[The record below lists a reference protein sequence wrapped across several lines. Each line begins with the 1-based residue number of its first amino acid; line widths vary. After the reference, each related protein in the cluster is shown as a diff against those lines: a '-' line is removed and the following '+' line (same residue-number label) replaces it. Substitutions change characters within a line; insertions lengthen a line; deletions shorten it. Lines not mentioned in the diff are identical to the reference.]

1 MKIQLVKGTHDIFG
15 QEMIY
20 YQYIANALSALV
32 EKYNYSKFDTPI
44 LEHASLFQ
52 RKNDSSDIV
61 RKQMYIFNDL
71 KNRPLTLR
79 PECTPGVVRCLVN
92 NNLNYDY
99 PIKAYYLGPVFRYE
113 NPKYG
118 TYRQF
123 IQFGVENIGLNNVYV
138 DIETILLSYKLLQQI
153 KLNNLILKI
162 NSLGDLESR
171 EKYIQALKKFFAQF
185 IQNMC
190 DDCQERFKINP
201 LRILDCK
208 DLKDQKIIQNAP
220 KITDYLNSES
230 KNRFEKTKQML
241 AKLNIPYEIDEN
253 LVRGLDYYS
262 HIVFEYQ
269 YINNKKINIGA
280 ICGGGHYDN
289 LVSELGGPKISG
301 VGFAFGIERIF
312 NILKEENTL
321 PKIDDNFD
329 FIIMPI
335 NENNIE
341 YCFFLNEKL
350 KKLNYKTE
358 VFFEKKSLKSM
369 FHTIEKKNG
378 KYAVIVGDNEI
389 KNQEVIIKNMKS
401 RKETKILIQDLEKKL
416 IQLIKHEN

>member
-1 MKIQLVKGTHDIFG
+1 MKIQLVKGMHDIFG
-15 QEMIY
+15 QESDCY
-20 YQYIANALSALV
+20 KYIINQLTILV
-32 EKYNYSKFDTPI
+32 EKYNYSKFTTPI
-44 LEHASLFQ
+44 LEYISLFK
-52 RKNDSSDIV
+52 RKEDSSDMV

-71 KNRPLTLR
+71 KNRTLVLR
-79 PECTPGVVRCLVN
+79 PECTPGIVRCIVN
-92 NNLNYDY
+92 NNLNDY

-113 NPKYG
+113 KPKCG

-138 DIETILLSYKLLQQI
+138 DVETILLSYKLLQHI
-153 KLNNLILKI
+153 KLTNFVLKI

-171 EKYIQALKKFFAQF
+171 EKYINALKNFFSKF
-185 IQNMC
+185 IKNMC
-190 DDCQERFKINP
+190 IDCKERFKINP

-208 DLKDQKIIQNAP
+208 NSKDQKIIKNAP
-220 KITDYLNSES
+220 KISNYLNITS
-230 KNRFEKTKQML
+230 KQRFEKTKKML
-241 AKLNIPYEIDEN
+241 EKFAIPYEVDEN

-269 YINNKKINIGA
+269 YINNKQINIGA

-289 LVSELGGPKISG
+289 LVNELGGSQIAG
-301 VGFAFGIERIF
+301 IGFAFGVERIF
-312 NILKEENTL
+312 KILKEENII
-321 PKIDDNFD
+321 PKFKENYD
-329 FIIMPI
+329 FIIVPI

-350 KKLNYKTE
+350 RKLDYKTD

-369 FHTIEKKNG
+369 FHSIEKKNG
-378 KYAVIVGDNEI
+378 KYAIIVGDNEI
-389 KNQEVIIKNMKS
+389 KNEEIIFKNMKN
-401 RKETKILIQDLEKKL
+401 RKETKILVKELEEKI